1 VLQSFAETKEERAD
15 QVSPDEDNQESTR
28 GINKEEWYVIRHG
41 IDLEWS
47 NDVWVAVKCVD
58 EVQVKLNFSQSSC
71 SKFAN

>member
-1 VLQSFAETKEERAD
+1 MLQSFAETKEERAE

-71 SKFAN
+71 LKFAN